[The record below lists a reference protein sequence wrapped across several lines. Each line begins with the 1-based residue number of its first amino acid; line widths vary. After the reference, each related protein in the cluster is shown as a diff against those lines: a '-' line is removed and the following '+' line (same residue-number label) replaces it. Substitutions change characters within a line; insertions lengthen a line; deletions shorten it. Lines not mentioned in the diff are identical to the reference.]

1 MEKEEFK
8 RAWLPLSGEFYRAA
22 YCILESEQ
30 EARDILQD
38 LYVKLWNMRG
48 SLQNIDSPLAY
59 GTRVIR
65 NMALDRVR
73 SAQYRMRKD
82 NIVAMDEIS
91 PSNAP
96 AHSPV
101 ERGMIEKQMVL
112 RLKRTVEQMQE
123 PQRSIMR
130 MRLFDDMDY
139 GEIARKTGLSQ
150 INIRVMVSRGKRRIA
165 EAIREYL

>member
-1 MEKEEFK
+1 MEREDFK
-8 RAWLPLSGEFYRAA
+8 RVWLPLSGNFYRAA
-22 YCILESEQ
+22 YLVLGSEQ
-30 EARDILQD
+30 EAKDILQD

-150 INIRVMVSRGKRRIA
+150 INVRVIVSRGKKMIA
-165 EAIREYL
+165 RALSEY